1 MRRPARWADSCSSG
15 LPTHR
20 PSFAPPSYEWLWQS
34 LERPRSIQKRATP
47 CLSCRSQ
54 KRRTSIRNPWRE
66 YFGDSAI
73 ATTARLP
80 IDLDAASTSTQWLH
94 SKGNRI
100 PLPLSQVKRE
110 LHVAPL
116 SDSQKGTGG
125 VPKGNR
131 EAPKGN
137 RVTGDSV
144 PSELDLPSSSKPSEC
159 EGFATTGKPPDLVEA
174 LVSLCA
180 HQSEGHWQEART
192 IIDRALLLLDSKAV
206 EEIINR
212 ASKWKDKPRH
222 PRAVWKSIEQKAL
235 SFGVGRVPD
244 RWDLPIADYEQTPRY
259 SNAALAAFEAVER
272 A

>member
-1 MRRPARWADSCSSG
+1 VVMAIVGETALYSKASDTLSLVQIAEAANLHPKSVARVLRGCRDRDDCPIAYRPGRGKHVYSMVA
-15 LPTHR
+15 L
-20 PSFAPPSYEWLWQS
+20 
-34 LERPRSIQKRATP
+34 KREP
-47 CLSCRSQ
+47 H
-54 KRRTSIRNPWRE
+54 
-66 YFGDSAI
+66 
-73 ATTARLP
+73 TA
-80 IDLDAASTSTQWLH
+80 
-94 SKGNRI
+94 
-100 PLPLSQVKRE
+100 PLSQVKRE

-272 A
+272 AWE